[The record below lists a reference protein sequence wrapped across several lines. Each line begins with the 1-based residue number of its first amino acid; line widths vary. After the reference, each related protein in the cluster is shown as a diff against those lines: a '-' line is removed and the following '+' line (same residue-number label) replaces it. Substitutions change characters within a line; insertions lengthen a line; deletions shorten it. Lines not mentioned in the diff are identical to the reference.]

1 MATQE
6 TSRIKTVPAA
16 PPTPAAQDYSRPLA
30 IVTILFF
37 MWGFLTCLNDI
48 LVPHLKSI
56 FDLSYARV
64 MLIQFAFF
72 SAYFLFSVPWS
83 RIVNAIGYQRSMVAG
98 LFTMALGAFLFV
110 PAAATVSFPLFL
122 TALMVL
128 AAGITGLQVA
138 ANPYVVVLGK
148 PETASSR
155 LDLTQAFNSLGTTVA
170 PKLGGLLI
178 LSAAPLAM
186 EKLRQLTPQ
195 ALEAYRVQ
203 QAASV
208 KLPYAVIGVA
218 LMLLAVLIGVFKLP
232 KIEAAEHRAGETV
245 GDSIWKHPNLLFGA
259 LGIFAYV
266 GAEVSIGSFLVN
278 YFGLPNIAGMS
289 ALTAAG
295 YVSFYWGGAMIGR
308 FLGAPLLRRFKAGHL
323 LAICAISA
331 ATLVTASML
340 LGGHTAMW
348 TILAVGFFN
357 SIMFPTIFSLGVA
370 ELGPLTGN
378 GSGILNMAIVG
389 GAILPV
395 IQGTIADHVGLHHAF
410 VLPVVCYF
418 YILYYAL
425 SGSKPNS
432 VRGEDDA
439 VSR

>member
-1 MATQE
+1 MAIQI
-6 TSRIKTVPAA
+6 TSNRSVPAI
-16 PPTPAAQDYSRPLA
+16 PESPAGQDYTRPLA
-30 IVTILFF
+30 IVTTLFF

-64 MLIQFAFF
+64 MLVQFAFF
-72 SAYFLFSVPWS
+72 SAYFLFSMPWS
-83 RIVNAIGYQRSMVAG
+83 KIVNAIGYQKTMVAG
-98 LFTMALGAFLFV
+98 LLTMATGALLFL
-110 PAAATVSFPLFL
+110 PAASIASYPLFL

-128 AAGITGLQVA
+128 AAGITGLQVS

-148 PETASSR
+148 PETSSSR

-186 EKLRQLTPQ
+186 EKLRQLTPE
-195 ALEAYRVQ
+195 ALQAYRVDE
-203 QAASV
+203 AASV
-208 KLPYAVIGVA
+208 KLPYMAIGCLLV
-218 LMLLAVLIGVFKLP
+218 LLAILIGVSRLP
-232 KIEAAEHRAGETV
+232 TIEAAASPSGHV
-245 GDSIWKHPNLLFGA
+245 DDSIWKHPNVLFGA

-278 YFGLPNIAGMS
+278 YFGLPGVAGMS
-289 ALTAAG
+289 AMTAAG
-295 YVSFYWGGAMIGR
+295 YVSFYWGGSMIGR
-308 FLGAPLLRRFKAGHL
+308 FLGAAVLRRIKAGNVL
-323 LAICAISA
+323 ALCAICAA
-331 ATLVTASML
+331 ALVVTSMM
-340 LGGHTAMW
+340 LGGHAAMW

-378 GSGILNMAIVG
+378 GSGLLNMAIVG

-395 IQGTIADHVGLHHAF
+395 IQGAIADQVGLHHAF
-410 VLPVVCYF
+410 VLPVICYL
-418 YILYYAL
+418 YILFYAV
-425 SGSKPNS
+425 SGSRPNS
-432 VRGEDDA
+432 QRYAKV
-439 VSR
+439 